1 MTGTPRRVTVTG
13 PRIAPAPATQPAVPR
28 ARDPLGETAEI
39 PLRQLMRAQLR
50 LGLTTCLSVCGVL
63 ALLPVLFALMPV
75 LGAALSWA
83 VLGVAVY
90 PALVAVG
97 WIYVRRA
104 ERHEQN
110 FARCR

>member
-1 MTGTPRRVTVTG
+1 MVRKTCWAYG
-13 PRIAPAPATQPAVPR
+13 R
-28 ARDPLGETAEI
+28 ARPREPKLWLQILTEI
-39 PLRQLMRAQLR
+39 RNRGVQDVLIACVG
-50 LGLTTCLSVCGVL
+50 GLKGFPE
-63 ALLPVLFALMPV
+63 AMQ
-75 LGAALSWA
+75 
-83 VLGVAVY
+83 AVY